1 MSEKQMHIKIQFN
14 DWDNLDQYKKNF
26 INFIMKDTVV
36 HVAYDSDPDYN
47 CWYLWPDYSVSEGSQ
62 PIIYYAWTDDV
73 DYSTGLVRTPVT
85 LREWYSEQPIVQ
97 CDVIPY
103 INGTENIDQSVTP
116 KGMSESD
123 YMDLP
128 CTNYKD
134 QYEFQLRSSSFGI
147 RVNNEMHSVHYKIGL
162 LPLRFSNNYYNNELR
177 NSNSTI
183 DDLKN
188 KVIDETYDDGVIFY
202 IYADSSGYTPY
213 LLDRSIHFDK
223 LPARFV
229 QLIPSDEEGYYD
241 GLVYL
246 ELVHDETGESFN
258 ELFLNELTELY
269 VRDTVNSE
277 WEPARNSYDNYTE
290 IALTTTDK
298 HLTDHAWIYTSPIL
312 GK

>member
-1 MSEKQMHIKIQFN
+1 MSDKQMHIKVQFN

-26 INFIMKDTVV
+26 INFIMKDIVV
-36 HVAYDSDPDYN
+36 DVAYDSDTDYN
-47 CWYLWPDYSVSEGSQ
+47 CWYLWPDYLVGEESRPV
-62 PIIYYAWTDDV
+62 IYYAWTDDV

-85 LREWYSEQPIVQ
+85 LREWNSEQPIVQ

-103 INGTENIDQSVTP
+103 INGTENVDQSVTP

-123 YMDLP
+123 YVGLP
-128 CTNYKD
+128 CTNCKD

-162 LPLRFSNNYYNNELR
+162 LPLRFGGNYVPVR
-177 NSNSTI
+177 NSNPTI

-188 KVIDETYDDGVIFY
+188 KVIDETYGYNDDVIFHLS
-202 IYADSSGYTPY
+202 ADSNGYTSY
-213 LLDRSIHFDK
+213 LFNNSLHFDK

-229 QLIPSDEEGYYD
+229 QLIQSDEEGYYD
-241 GLVYL
+241 GLMYL
-246 ELVHDETGESFN
+246 ELCHDETGESFS
-258 ELFLNELTELY
+258 ELYLNEFTELY
-269 VRDTVNSE
+269 VRETADSE
-277 WEPARNSYDNYTE
+277 WEAAYYWNNTV

-298 HLTDHAWIYTSPIL
+298 HLTDHTWIYTSPII